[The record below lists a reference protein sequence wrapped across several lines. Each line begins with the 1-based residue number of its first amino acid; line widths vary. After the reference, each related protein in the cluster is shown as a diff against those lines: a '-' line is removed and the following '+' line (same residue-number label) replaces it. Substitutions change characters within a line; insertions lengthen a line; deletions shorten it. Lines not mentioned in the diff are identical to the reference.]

1 MFRGSEVLT
10 FLNIAQLVLYI
21 ALLALLGQGLLYVLA
36 GARRE
41 GNLFYK
47 LLQVVTKPFTLV
59 MRKVTP
65 QQVADRHVPVA
76 TFCVLLVVYAI
87 VTFEKIDRC
96 VAANMVGCR

>member
-1 MFRGSEVLT
+1 MLT

-47 LLQVVTKPFTLV
+47 LLQVVTGPFV
-59 MRKVTP
+59 KGARF
-65 QQVADRHVPVA
+65 VAPRRIVIDRHLPLVA
-76 TFCVLLVVYAI
+76 VLLLAFAWLAATI
-87 VTFEKIDRC
+87 TKISLC
-96 VAANMVGCR
+96 LQSGVNLCH

>member
-1 MFRGSEVLT
+1 MLT

-36 GARRE
+36 GSRRE

-65 QQVADRHVPVA
+65 PQVADRHVPVA
-76 TFCVLLVVYAI
+76 TFFVLLVLYAI

>member
-1 MFRGSEVLT
+1 MLT
-10 FLNIAQLVLYI
+10 FLNITQLILYI
-21 ALLALLGQGLLYVLA
+21 ALLALVGQGLLFLLA

-41 GNLFYK
+41 SNVFYK
-47 LLQVVTKPFTLV
+47 LLQVITKPFTAL

-76 TFCVLLVVYAI
+76 TFFVLLVVYVL
-87 VTFEKIDRC
+87 VTFERIDRC

>member
-1 MFRGSEVLT
+1 VLT

-65 QQVADRHVPVA
+65 AQVADRHVPVA
-76 TFCVLLVVYAI
+76 TFFVLLVVYAI